1 MLSPYQKNEIMLTEN
16 EGLTRSAMDVFKNL
30 HAGNTLRAYE
40 SDFRDFSKYL
50 DSIGKHPEDVTGT
63 TIINYLDSLKEKG
76 RKYST
81 IQRRLVAIRAVY
93 KEYGQMME
101 QEAQA
106 RGNKEFVYH
115 NPASTDRVKGWM
127 KALRKTI
134 GIAQKQKRPATKR
147 IMNAFLSE
155 MEGDRLID
163 IRNRALLVIG
173 YAGAFRRSELAALNV
188 EDIERDNE
196 GIYIIVRK
204 GKTDQ
209 EGQGLKKFIYYGER
223 ASQCPVRLLDAWLR
237 AAGITEGAVFRQV
250 NKGGRVGN
258 RMSDKAI
265 YNVVKEAAEK
275 AGFDK
280 SEFGGHSLR
289 AGIITQLADDGV
301 EERDIM
307 RHSGHKS
314 IAIMR
319 RYIREVDIKKKSPTR
334 GIL

>member
-1 MLSPYQKNEIMLTEN
+1 MLDLYKKNEITLNEH
-16 EGLTRSAMDVFKNL
+16 EGLSQSAKDVLKHL
-30 HAGNTLRAYE
+30 HAGNTLRAYK

-50 DSIGKHPEDVTGT
+50 DSIGKHPEDVTST

-81 IQRRLVAIRAVY
+81 IQRRLVAIRAIY

-106 RGNKEFVYH
+106 KGETDFVYH
-115 NPASTDRVKGWM
+115 NPASTDRVKRWV

-134 GIAQKQKRPATKR
+134 GVAQKQKRPATKR
-147 IMNAFLSE
+147 IMNALLSE
-155 MEGDRLID
+155 IQGDRLID
-163 IRNRALLVIG
+163 IRNRALLAIG

-188 EDIERDNE
+188 EDIEQDSE
-196 GIYIIVRK
+196 GVYIIVRK
-204 GKTDQ
+204 SKTDQ
-209 EGQGLKKFIYYGER
+209 EGQGMKKFIYYGEK
-223 ASQCPVRLLDAWLR
+223 ASQCPVRLLEAWIR
-237 AAGITEGAVFRQV
+237 AAEIKEGALFRRV
-250 NKGGRVGN
+250 NKGGRVGD

-265 YNVVKEAAEK
+265 YNVVKDTARK
-275 AGFDK
+275 AGFDER
-280 SEFGGHSLR
+280 EFGGHSLR
-289 AGIITQLADDGV
+289 AGLITQLADDGV

-314 IAIMR
+314 VEIMR
-319 RYIREVDIKKKSPTR
+319 RYIREVDTKKKSPTK

>member
-1 MLSPYQKNEIMLTEN
+1 MREP
-16 EGLTRSAMDVFKNL
+16 F
-30 HAGNTLRAYE
+30 
-40 SDFRDFSKYL
+40 
-50 DSIGKHPEDVTGT
+50 
-63 TIINYLDSLKEKG
+63 
-76 RKYST
+76 
-81 IQRRLVAIRAVY
+81 
-93 KEYGQMME
+93 
-101 QEAQA
+101 
-106 RGNKEFVYH
+106 
-115 NPASTDRVKGWM
+115 
-127 KALRKTI
+127 
-134 GIAQKQKRPATKR
+134 
-147 IMNAFLSE
+147 
-155 MEGDRLID
+155 
-163 IRNRALLVIG
+163 
-173 YAGAFRRSELAALNV
+173 
-188 EDIERDNE
+188 
-196 GIYIIVRK
+196 
-204 GKTDQ
+204 Q

-265 YNVVKEAAEK
+265 YNVVKDAAEK